1 MACVGIPNPPK
12 SVHNDALK
20 EYIENASGSNA
31 AWRYAVLQPAVNRI
45 LQAMGRAI
53 RKAEDRAFIL
63 LLDDRLLKPN
73 YKRCLPPTFTP
84 FTASD
89 PNRTARQAKRFF
101 ERHPEPAVDEN

>member
-1 MACVGIPNPPK
+1 MAAFVIVDSDIKNLEGM
-12 SVHNDALK
+12 K
-20 EYIENASGSNA
+20 EYIEKESGSNI

-45 LQAMGRAI
+45 LQGMGRAI

-73 YKRCLPPTFTP
+73 YKKCLPPTLTP

-101 ERHPEPAVDEN
+101 ERHPEPAIDEN